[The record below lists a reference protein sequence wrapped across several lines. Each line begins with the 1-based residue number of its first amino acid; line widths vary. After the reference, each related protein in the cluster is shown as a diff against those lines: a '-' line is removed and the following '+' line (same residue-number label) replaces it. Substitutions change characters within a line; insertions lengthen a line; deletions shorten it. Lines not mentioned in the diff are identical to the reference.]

1 MLSAPPGGQIA
12 LHAVSLELT
21 SSQIL
26 ESSINVG
33 KQVYLS
39 LPNLF
44 SVSDH
49 HSSNLN
55 IFIFKNLFLIE
66 G

>member
-1 MLSAPPGGQIA
+1 MK
-12 LHAVSLELT
+12 
-21 SSQIL
+21 SQIL
-26 ESSINVG
+26 EISVNVG
-33 KQVYLS
+33 KQVFLS
-39 LPNLF
+39 LPNPF

-49 HSSNLN
+49 HSGNLN

>member
-1 MLSAPPGGQIA
+1 MK
-12 LHAVSLELT
+12 
-21 SSQIL
+21 SQML

-39 LPNLF
+39 LPNPF

-49 HSSNLN
+49 YSSNLN
-55 IFIFKNLFLIE
+55 IFIFKKFFLIE
-66 G
+66 R